1 MEIELRK
8 IITTHEGVCH
18 MFRMVTLQSDQ
29 TLMERRGHFLIKH
42 NKSLQSSDVPKSF
55 NIYITP
61 RHEWHGIV
69 NGLWPGKYP
78 PLKIE
83 TSSYSLPLDVNVHLS
98 SNYFEPHFEQKCII
112 IKHVFSIIVSSLMM
126 PSIPD
131 KPPVDLYWF
140 FEISIWA
147 FISN

>member
-1 MEIELRK
+1 MNEKLWFLCFKGIQNSLPSFWAKLGYSQIKIDHIVDSLLKLQIRIGVHLISDELSQLP
-8 IITTHEGVCH
+8 
-18 MFRMVTLQSDQ
+18 TL
-29 TLMERRGHFLIKH
+29 
-42 NKSLQSSDVPKSF
+42 DVPKSF

-98 SNYFEPHFEQKCII
+98 SNYFEPYFEQKCII
-112 IKHVFSIIVSSLMM
+112 IKCVFWIIVWWCLLFQ
-126 PSIPD
+126 IPI
-131 KPPVDLYWF
+131 
-140 FEISIWA
+140 E
-147 FISN
+147 

>member
-1 MEIELRK
+1 MIPCSLGISYDIHYVTSGSGSSTMEIELRK
-8 IITTHEGVCH
+8 ITTTHEGVCH

-29 TLMERRGHFLIKH
+29 NLMERRGHFLIKH
-42 NKSLQSSDVPKSF
+42 NKSLQTSDVPKSF
-55 NIYITP
+55 NVYITP

-98 SNYFEPHFEQKCII
+98 SNYLEPYFEQKCII
-112 IKHVFSIIVSSLMM
+112 IKCVFSIIV
-126 PSIPD
+126 
-131 KPPVDLYWF
+131 W
-140 FEISIWA
+140 
-147 FISN
+147 